1 MVACPGCTPFLFGAM
16 KPFPDRTAGG
26 HATLGRPDCQP
37 DAHPTGDGHPTIASH
52 RCIEGELL
60 PPINDDGF
68 LWLNNKVD
76 PSGLLVKDGSNRTSL
91 WINQFTGPSA
101 AVDSPSQDAHGVALP
116 VGQWPVWT
124 PGAQGTLPGML
135 WSRAAFTNQNA
146 IYPNGTLNKPSADS
160 APVTILAVVR
170 PFDLQGG
177 HVLTLRL
184 NNLDCEFMLEH
195 YGPNPLFQQ
204 GSSAAQ
210 DAQGTLFQQGL
221 IDYSNQ
227 TVLVDWTFY
236 GPFLRPDIFINGTLR
251 PLLAPGTTQAG
262 YAGVSGYSVGFCNAV
277 FSRNWNGYI
286 FEILGYLGTD
296 TTVRAA
302 ARSYLARKWGIV
314 IP

>member
-1 MVACPGCTPFLFGAM
+1 MRW
-16 KPFPDRTAGG
+16 PDRTGG
-26 HATLGRPDCQP
+26 GQQTLGRDECQIIK
-37 DAHPTGDGHPTIASH
+37 GDGHPTIARPS
-52 RCIEGELL
+52 CFSELL
-60 PPINDDGF
+60 PPIIDDGF
-68 LWLNNKVD
+68 LWLNNKLD
-76 PSGLLVKDGSNRTSL
+76 PTGLLVKDGSNRATL
-91 WINQFTGPSA
+91 WINQFTGPHA
-101 AVDSPSQDAHGVALP
+101 ALDSPSKDSNGVVLP

-124 PGAQGTLPGML
+124 PGAAGGNGLPGML
-135 WSRAAFTNQNA
+135 WSRAAFTNQNTA
-146 IYPNGTLNKPSADS
+146 YPPGTLNKPSADN
-160 APVTILAVVR
+160 AAVTILAVVR

-195 YGPNPLFQQ
+195 YGPNPAYQQ

-210 DAQGTLFQQGL
+210 DAQGTLFDIGL